1 MNKNIF
7 WPNRVVKMSGKLVG
21 FAQKDEAVIVRVRY
35 IWISHFAFSWIDC
48 NPNWIAPNG
57 WKFVVGC
64 NRSITSYHHV
74 DGNIRYQLN
83 LTGSEYNVTDLA
95 ARIPEAVQHFAGIQ
109 QALTALAEAVA
120 KTSPQSPA
128 LSELTLIPATSGP
141 LVGFQAED
149 RPVIVK
155 KTFIFLSKEVYAF
168 LKNLKTDKYHKP
180 TMGWT
185 SSRGVRIQISSRWH
199 IACWGETVD
208 RASFYIPKSA
218 FGEVSNLSECVNF
231 ENSPLT
237 FSGLT
242 EALKE
247 LADLCRA
254 EKAQKVARVDDI
266 VDGLTYY

>member
-1 MNKNIF
+1 
-7 WPNRVVKMSGKLVG
+7 
-21 FAQKDEAVIVRVRY
+21 
-35 IWISHFAFSWIDC
+35 
-48 NPNWIAPNG
+48 
-57 WKFVVGC
+57 
-64 NRSITSYHHV
+64 
-74 DGNIRYQLN
+74 
-83 LTGSEYNVTDLA
+83 
-95 ARIPEAVQHFAGIQ
+95 VQHFAGIQ

-128 LSELTLIPATSGP
+128 LRELTLIPATSGP

-168 LKNLKTDKYHKP
+168 LKNSKEDKYYKP

-185 SSRGVRIQISSRWH
+185 SSNGVRIQVASGWLE
-199 IACWGETVD
+199 IASWG
-208 RASFYIPKSA
+208 RSGAIFYIPKSA
-218 FGEVSNLSECVNF
+218 FGEVSNLSERVNF

-237 FSGLT
+237 FSRLT

-254 EKAQKVARVDDI
+254 EKAQKVARADDI
-266 VDGLTYY
+266 ADGLTYY